1 MELYHHGI
9 LGQKWGIRRFQNKDG
24 SLTAEGIKR
33 YRTDLKFKARYDKQV
48 ARREAAAAEKA
59 KQKEIKRVETLMKK
73 DTRKLTEAELNER
86 LRRLDMEK
94 KAADIERDMKTSEL
108 EMKLIKDD
116 MKRKGKNNQ
125 QQNQNQNQNQNNQ
138 KTNLAKGIASTLVAG
153 TAMNIARGISNNLAD
168 KAVKAIFKSKEAE
181 KGAQYLYQMRSDI
194 PDVKDMFNNGKFKSA
209 ADVAVK
215 DLGKGLFGKSEKKNG
230 NWSDSDSYIS
240 VKGNN
245 GFEAYSMDL
254 GRNSVSKIFSNHND
268 YSSYRSNDINN
279 SSSTYTGRNS
289 VSKIFSNSTNYSS
302 FRSNDWSPSSSVDT
316 GRNSVSKI
324 FSNNTDYS
332 SYRSNDIGSKASA
345 SVDTGKSVVN
355 SFLSNDTWSSTSAS
369 FSVKSKNNQK
379 RYLYSS

>member
-94 KAADIERDMKTSEL
+94 KAADIERDMKASEL

-116 MKRKGKNNQ
+116 IKGKGKNNKNNQ
-125 QQNQNQNQNQNNQ
+125 QQNQNQNQNNQ

-181 KGAQYLYQMRSDI
+181 KGAQYLYQMRSEI
-194 PDVKDMFNNGKFKSA
+194 PDVKDMFNNGRYKSA

-240 VKGNN
+240 VKGND

-254 GRNSVSKIFSNHND
+254 GRKSVSKIFSNSTD
-268 YSSYRSNDINN
+268 YSSYRSNDIGN
-279 SSSTYTGRNS
+279 SGSADTGRKS
-289 VSKIFSNSTNYSS
+289 VSRIFSNS
-302 FRSNDWSPSSSVDT
+302 
-316 GRNSVSKI
+316 
-324 FSNNTDYS
+324 TDYS

-355 SFLSNDTWSSTSAS
+355 SFLSNDTWSSTPAS
-369 FSVKSKNNQK
+369 FSVKSKNNPK